1 MAESLTQ
8 SCGPF
13 SVLACQSGSY
23 LKRRMLY
30 NILCSSIRYR
40 IMWGKILPADNQLPS
55 LMFLQDILRL
65 KSTFR
70 RLVADNY
77 FGTLFVKYQNIMV
90 ERLFLILGS
99 GVAEESPVT
108 FVCIMLVKW
117 AT

>member
-1 MAESLTQ
+1 
-8 SCGPF
+8 
-13 SVLACQSGSY
+13 
-23 LKRRMLY
+23 
-30 NILCSSIRYR
+30 
-40 IMWGKILPADNQLPS
+40 MWGKILPADNQLPS
-55 LMFLQDILRL
+55 LTFLQDILRL

-70 RLVADNY
+70 RPVSDD

-108 FVCIMLVKW
+108 FVCIIQVKW